1 MPRLVPLIALIL
13 LLFMPGQASAGSLE
27 VTVHSISAE
36 GVGAAIGSVQAH
48 DSDQGLV
55 ITPSLQ
61 GLSEGEHGFHL
72 HAGDSCDAAMNGEGE
87 MVAGLAAKGHWD
99 PDEARPICVD
109 ERWWCMPVVTP
120 TATSHRWEAVAPASP
135 AGWVDACQPHEPF

>member
-27 VTVHSISAE
+27 VTVHAISAE
-36 GVGAAIGSVQAH
+36 GVGAPIGSVQAH

-55 ITPSLQ
+55 ITPTLQ

-87 MVAGLAAKGHWD
+87 MVAGLAASVTCPVSG
-99 PDEARPICVD
+99 ARPTGWGCLMV
-109 ERWWCMPVVTP
+109 
-120 TATSHRWEAVAPASP
+120 VAPSTAPVSHQGP
-135 AGWVDACQPHEPF
+135 GEQAAQH